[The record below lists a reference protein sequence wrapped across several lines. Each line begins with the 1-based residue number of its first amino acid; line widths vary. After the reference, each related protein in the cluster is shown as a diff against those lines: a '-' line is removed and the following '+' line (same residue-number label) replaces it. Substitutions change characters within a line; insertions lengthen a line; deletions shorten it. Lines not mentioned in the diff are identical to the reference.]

1 MASQLDTAAL
11 QDRDNHFIHPWEEM
25 GEIGNSQRTILS
37 HSEGI
42 YVNDTDGNRLMDAPA
57 GMWCLNIG
65 HRRKEMA
72 DAIAAQVMELP
83 YNSPWSLANSPAANL
98 AAKLAELSPGDLNHV
113 FFTTG
118 GSTAVDTA
126 LRFICF
132 RNNLLG
138 KPGKKHF
145 LTRENGY
152 HGSTFLSASCSGKS
166 KDKKFVDLDNEHFHQ
181 LQDPNPLNRPDG
193 MTVEGFCDLLVDE
206 MANKISELG
215 ADNIAAFVAE
225 PVLASGGVVVPPPD
239 YFKRC
244 AELCRKHDILVLADE
259 VVTAFGRLGH
269 FFASEDVFGVVPDL
283 ITTAKGIT
291 SGYIPLG
298 AVLIS
303 DRLLDEL
310 KDFEDA
316 TFANGFTYSGHPV
329 ACTAALKNIEIL
341 ENEKLLEN
349 TRELAPYFQQQLR
362 QLMDI
367 SIVRDVRGLGL
378 MACVECEE
386 STDSNGLSVGE
397 RIDRNCQAQG
407 LIVRPIYN
415 MCVMSPPLIINKQ
428 QIDELVSML
437 RHGIEE
443 ASKDNVI
450 PA

>member
-1 MASQLDTAAL
+1 MTSQLDTTL
-11 QDRDNHFIHPWEEM
+11 IQNNDNHFIHPWDDM
-25 GEIGNSQRTILS
+25 SDLGNNKRTILS

-42 YVNDTDGNRLMDAPA
+42 YVHDTDGNRLMDAPA

-65 HRRKEMA
+65 HRRKDMA

-83 YNSPWSLANSPAANL
+83 YNSPWSLANSPAAEL
-98 AAKLAELSPGDLNHV
+98 AVKLAELSPGDLNHV

-126 LRFICF
+126 LRFIGF

-138 KPGKKHF
+138 KPNKKHF

-166 KDKKFVDLDNEHFHQ
+166 KDKKFVDLDTEHFHQ

-193 MTVEGFCDLLVDE
+193 MNVDSFCDVLVDE
-206 MANKISELG
+206 MEQTINRIG

-239 YFKRC
+239 YFRRS
-244 AELCRKHDILVLADE
+244 ADLCRQHDILVLADE

-269 FFASEDVFGVVPDL
+269 YFASEDVFGVVPDL

-291 SGYIPLG
+291 SGYVPLG
-298 AVLIS
+298 AVIIS
-303 DRLLDEL
+303 DKLLEEL
-310 KDFEDA
+310 KQFDDA

-329 ACTAALKNIEIL
+329 ACAAALKNLEIL
-341 ENEKLLEN
+341 ENDKLLEN
-349 TRELAPYFQQQLR
+349 VRELAPYFQEQLQQLN
-362 QLMDI
+362 DI
-367 SIVRDVRGLGL
+367 SIVKDVRGLGL

-397 RIDRNCQAQG
+397 RIDRYCQAQG
-407 LIVRPIYN
+407 LIVRPINN
-415 MCVMSPPLIINKQ
+415 MCVMSPPLIINKA
-428 QIDELVSML
+428 QIDDLVRMF
-437 RHGIEE
+437 RHGIEQ
-443 ASKDNVI
+443 ASKDNII

>member
-1 MASQLDTAAL
+1 MDKPLDTALA
-11 QDRDNHFIHPWEEM
+11 QDNDNHFIHPWDEM
-25 GEIGNSQRTILS
+25 SEIDKNQRTILS

-42 YVNDTDGNRLMDAPA
+42 YVHDTDGNRLMDAPA

-65 HRRKEMA
+65 HRRKDMA
-72 DAIAAQVMELP
+72 DAIAAQIMELP
-83 YNSPWSLANSPAANL
+83 YNSPWSLANTPAANL
-98 AAKLAELSPGDLNHV
+98 AVKLAELSPGDLNHV

-126 LRFICF
+126 LRFMGF

-138 KPGKKHF
+138 KSEKKHF

-152 HGSTFLSASCSGKS
+152 HGSTFLAASCCGKS
-166 KDKKFVDLDNEHFHQ
+166 KDKKFVDLDTEHFHQ
-181 LQDPNPLNRPDG
+181 LRDPNPLRRPEG
-193 MTVEGFCDLLVDE
+193 MSEEGFCDLLVDE
-206 MANKISELG
+206 MAAKIEEVG
-215 ADNIAAFVAE
+215 AHKIAAFVAE

-244 AELCRKHDILVLADE
+244 ADLCRQHDILVLADE

-303 DRLLDEL
+303 DRLLNEL
-310 KDFEDA
+310 KQFDDA
-316 TFANGFTYSGHPV
+316 YFANGFTYSGHPV

-341 ENEKLLEN
+341 EDEKLLEN
-349 TRELAPYFQQQLR
+349 VRELAPYFQQQLR
-362 QLMDI
+362 ELNDI
-367 SIVRDVRGLGL
+367 SIVKDVRGLGL
-378 MACVECEE
+378 MACIECEE

-397 RIDRNCQAQG
+397 RIDRYCQAQG

-415 MCVMSPPLIINKQ
+415 MCVMSPPLTINKQ
-428 QIDELVSML
+428 QIDDLVRML
-437 RHGIEE
+437 RHGIEQ

-450 PA
+450 PG